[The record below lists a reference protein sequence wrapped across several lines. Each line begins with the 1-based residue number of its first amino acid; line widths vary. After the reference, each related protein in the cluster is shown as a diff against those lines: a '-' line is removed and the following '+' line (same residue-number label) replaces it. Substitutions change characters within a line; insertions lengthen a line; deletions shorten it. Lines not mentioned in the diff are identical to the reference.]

1 MSIEQYTDFEP
12 TPDYYAIVAYPG
24 FPLLDRLLGERREI
38 VPIYGRCHVRDL
50 YGSPNDPIG
59 EVQVVAWNYE
69 EALKMYNATEPI
81 GLHSLFRHIGK
92 LISGT

>member
-1 MSIEQYTDFEP
+1 MNEVFYVEGEP
-12 TPDYYAIVAYPG
+12 VPDGFAIVAYPG
-24 FPLLDRLLGERREI
+24 LPFLDALLGERREI
-38 VPIYGRCHVRDL
+38 VPFYGRCQVRDL
-50 YGSPNDPIG
+50 YCSPNNPIG